1 MNSRLP
7 KNMKINTIRFL
18 ILGLLTLSIASC
30 DKFCNEECFTPPG
43 ELRLKVTNKADS
55 TDLIYTGVY
64 NADSIAIFY
73 FDNDVKKFIE
83 MGVITDSANH
93 KSMIASNEISWKSV
107 EGFKDFYL
115 YLDYQDTDT
124 LYLDVVTVNEDCCTF
139 HRFNYF
145 KTNGIEAEWDTVD
158 RIYDLKK

>member
-1 MNSRLP
+1 
-7 KNMKINTIRFL
+7 MKITTFKFL
-18 ILGLLTLSIASC
+18 IFGMLILSMISC

-43 ELRLKVTNKADS
+43 ELRLKVTDKADS
-55 TDLIYTGVY
+55 TDLIYTGLY
-64 NADSIAIFY
+64 NVDSIAIFY

-83 MGVITDSANH
+83 MDVITDSANH

-139 HRFNYF
+139 HNFNYF
-145 KTNGIEAEWDTVD
+145 GINGTETEWDTMD
-158 RIYDLKK
+158 SMFDFKK